1 MHHIATVRSNAMLRG
16 WDRTFYSLTSII
28 ISPSSPGTGR
38 IDPCNNHLYKISI
51 RAVRVSIQGRELY
64 KCQANEAFMII
75 TTTCGALQSEGGEW
89 HIPGL
94 SLTPGLAIW
103 DMIHYL
109 ETSYSHICLYLGYNN
124 CFTDTNTS
132 RKFVW
137 FFCGYLEGIEESY
150 SCWLHISVQFFN
162 LSSTEAIGKTLNIY
176 CLTLN
181 WISHISYISY
191 LFPVTTLNRR
201 KSLLVW

>member
-1 MHHIATVRSNAMLRG
+1 MLRG

-28 ISPSSPGTGR
+28 ISPSRTGTGR

-75 TTTCGALQSEGGEW
+75 NTTCGALQSEGGEW

-137 FFCGYLEGIEESY
+137 FFCGYLEGREDSY
-150 SCWLHISVQFFN
+150 GCKYLYSSSTSRLPRELAKHSTYIASHWTRSLISLIS
-162 LSSTEAIGKTLNIY
+162 LSSHNIKQKEVSAGV
-176 CLTLN
+176 
-181 WISHISYISY
+181 IE
-191 LFPVTTLNRR
+191 
-201 KSLLVW
+201 KSPRNDQLAASQS